1 MAHYPVIT
9 DLLTDAVSVGGDVGQ
24 AGEQLEL
31 FTSTELCTA

>member
-9 DLLTDAVSVGGDVGQ
+9 EPSTDPVLDQYSNTAT

-31 FTSTELCTA
+31 FTTADCI